1 MAKELTYDSPLLIPL
16 AERAENIQ
24 PGIIRQ
30 MGSIDE
36 RVIFKVSD
44 YITNSLK
51 HPLFMMGPKGY
62 GKTFAILKALNRL
75 IREYPKFLPLM
86 FVYKKSR
93 VFELLPPTFIA
104 EPESWGERFS
114 LFDSDIKTLVERADF
129 LVMDDLHY
137 RCEAIIDGEA
147 SLTIFIDDLK
157 LILEFVEMGKKVL
170 LVSENPLAYYGD
182 LIQDEELDEVLT
194 QYGQIPYRRLVGRN
208 KIKTQAIISSFEVL
222 PIEQENWSNLFM
234 TYGFK
239 AEDAVRQIIYN
250 ISNRPRFFIMM
261 MQFFMEN
268 RATAVPITI
277 EDLVRVA
284 IERGVKP
291 SYLRIPIVRT
301 SGLWREGMSM
311 KYMETVNRRLYLAIT
326 NSPFYSSKSHYYGED
341 YSGKE
346 DTFRLISEQY
356 ELVETICKHVRDRIG
371 MPAGLKPRQ
380 KTLWW
385 SNPFYAMR
393 ILEAEDPGAVLKYL
407 QAALEIYVAEVYE
420 REERS
425 RVERRREKIKKL
437 TKFCYRTPVMSYFR
451 LCDYQL
457 RYEKIPETNIDPWRY
472 KYYKAKQLI
481 GKLIGK
487 DYIKHS
493 HLDNIYLL
501 LRPFEW
507 AFQDL
512 TEKHQL
518 IPTLEVHDHRGRR
531 RLFTDQ
537 QLIELHEKG
546 FNDPEIGEKLGVHK
560 MTVRYHRRRLGLK
573 VQSRRLFT
581 DQQLVAL
588 YEQGLYDREIG
599 EKLGVTHVTVSKHRK
614 RLGLET
620 HGHKRRFTDQQLITL
635 HEKGLNAIEIGEELG
650 VSKSMVYKYRK
661 KLGLKSVQKRK

>member
-1 MAKELTYDSPLLIPL
+1 MIKEETEMELKGKGVTYDSTFLIPL
-16 AERAENIQ
+16 EARAENIQ
-24 PGIIRQ
+24 PSIIRQ

-44 YITNSLK
+44 YSTNSLK

-104 EPESWGERFS
+104 EPESWGERLS

-129 LVMDDLHY
+129 LVMDDIHY

-170 LVSENPLAYYGD
+170 LVSEEPLAYYGD
-182 LIQDEELDEVLT
+182 LIQDEELDEVLA

-222 PIEQENWSNLFM
+222 PIEHETWSHLFA

-250 ISNRPRFFIMM
+250 ISNRPRFFIRI
-261 MQFFMEN
+261 MQLFMES
-268 RATAVPITI
+268 RTFSVPITI

-291 SYLRIPIVRT
+291 SVFETPIVRT
-301 SGLWREGMSM
+301 SELWRKGISM
-311 KYMETVNRRLYLAIT
+311 EYMETVNRRLYLAIT
-326 NSPFYSSKSHYYGED
+326 NSPFYSSRPVWMGKDYPGEA
-341 YSGKE
+341 GAMR
-346 DTFRLISEQY
+346 FISKHY
-356 ELVETICKHVRDRIG
+356 ELAEMICRYVRDRIG

-380 KTLWW
+380 KTLWN
-385 SNPFYAMR
+385 NPFYAMR
-393 ILEAEDPGAVLKYL
+393 ILEAENPGLALDTL
-407 QAALEIYVAEVYE
+407 QTAFDIYVAEVYE
-420 REERS
+420 RDE
-425 RVERRREKIKKL
+425 IKRL
-437 TKFCYRTPVMSYFR
+437 TKFCYRNPVMSHFR
-451 LCDYQL
+451 LCDYQ
-457 RYEKIPETNIDPWRY
+457 RGYEKVPETNKNDW
-472 KYYKAKQLI
+472 KYWMSVNRFNRRNYV
-481 GKLIGK
+481 
-487 DYIKHS
+487 KHS

-501 LRPFEW
+501 VRPFER
-507 AFQDL
+507 AFQEL

-518 IPTLEVHDHRGRR
+518 LPTLEVHDRRGRR

-537 QLIELHEKG
+537 QLIELYEKG
-546 FNDPEIGEKLGVHK
+546 FNDPEIGEKLGTSKV
-560 MTVRYHRRRLGLK
+560 TVWYHRRRLGLK
-573 VQSRRLFT
+573 SHGNRRLFT
-581 DQQLVAL
+581 DQQLIEL
-588 YEQGLYDREIG
+588 YDQGLYDREIG

-614 RLGLET
+614 RLGLEA

-661 KLGLKSVQKRK
+661 KLGLNVHNP